1 MISASE
7 LLPGGAVEMP
17 RSNVRGWLLGA
28 LLCGLPFVVYFPSLR
43 GAYVLDDDIYVTQNR
58 TLRSVDGLRRIWFE
72 IGAEPDYY
80 TVVYSTFWVE
90 YHLWGLAPL
99 GYHLVNISLHSLGVL
114 LLWRLLVRLRV
125 PGGWFATAIFAVHP
139 VCVESIAWITERKNT
154 LSLFF
159 ALASMLCYLRF
170 EPPEIAA
177 QEVESGKR
185 RWGSY
190 AAAPRSVRVG
200 TAEQNRGRRLAGSPG
215 GALLVEKWIDPLANH
230 GAVGADVFVGHR
242 VGKHHNLG

>member
-7 LLPGGAVEMP
+7 LLPGGTAEIP
-17 RSNVRGWLLGA
+17 RSKVRGWLLGA
-28 LLCGLPFVVYFPSLR
+28 LLCGLPFVVYFPSLQ
-43 GAYVLDDDIYVTQNR
+43 GSCLDDDIYVTQNR
-58 TLRSVDGLRRIWFE
+58 TLRSVDGLRRNWFE

-99 GYHLVNISLHSLGVL
+99 GYHLVNISLHSLGAL

-125 PGGWFATAIFAVHP
+125 PGGWFAAAIFTVHP

-170 EPPEIAA
+170 EPLEIAA
-177 QEVESGKR
+177 QEVKSGKR

-190 AAAPRSVRVG
+190 AAALLF
-200 TAEQNRGRRLAGSPG
+200 AL
-215 GALLVEKWIDPLANH
+215 ALLSKTAVVALPAVLMVLYWWKQ
-230 GAVGADVFVGHR
+230 GAIRWRTRRCCRDVFVGHR
-242 VGKHHNLG
+242 VGKHHDLG